1 MVGSGGRGRRRA
13 PDAACV
19 VAGVIV
25 WAFIISVLQIL
36 GKQVFQRMISASFQ
50 QGLLGLR
57 ANLLVNFS
65 ANSSSP
71 SRKGQKGCEPD

>member
-36 GKQVFQRMISASFQ
+36 GKEVFQRMISASFQ
-50 QGLLGLR
+50 Q
-57 ANLLVNFS
+57 ACWVC
-65 ANSSSP
+65 
-71 SRKGQKGCEPD
+71 GQIY

>member
-36 GKQVFQRMISASFQ
+36 GKQVFQRMISASFREE
-50 QGLLGLR
+50 GF
-57 ANLLVNFS
+57 VY
-65 ANSSSP
+65 
-71 SRKGQKGCEPD
+71 